1 MVGSKRK
8 KALAEMLKTENE
20 YNEVFGKNLLEKK
33 EKLDKEFPF
42 EIKKVEESVNKQLLQ
57 DFTGERT
64 GFVQVGKKKW
74 FFPSGFKDQAASFYN
89 FEVRESDVWI
99 VTFPRSGT
107 TWTQEMV
114 WLLANNLD
122 YEKAAEV
129 PLVARF
135 PFLEFSC
142 FVHSELKAEFLK
154 ENVDSVS
161 KRQMIEEI
169 AEPICDYLDKFEGRR
184 FIKTHLPLS
193 LLPKNL
199 LTAGCKV
206 IYIARNPKD
215 VAVSFYHLN
224 RLIRTQGYKGDF
236 QTYWEYFQN
245 NLQPWTPYWDH
256 IIEAWNLKHEE
267 NLLFMFYEEMVKN
280 TKQAIR
286 TVQNFLGTNYDE
298 QELNTLQEHLKIEHF
313 RNNSSVNFDVL
324 KSLGILITGEQEFIR
339 KGKNGGWKDKF
350 DKDLN
355 EKADRWIEENLK
367 RTDLR
372 FPD

>member
-1 MVGSKRK
+1 
-8 KALAEMLKTENE
+8 MLKAEKEFNVVFSE
-20 YNEVFGKNLLEKK
+20 YLSDRK
-33 EKLDKEFPF
+33 EAPEEFPF
-42 EIKKVEESVNKQLLQ
+42 EIKKVEENVNKQLLH

-64 GFVQVGKKKW
+64 GFIQVGKKKW
-74 FFPSGFKDQAASFYN
+74 FFPSGYRDQAADFYN

-122 YEKAAEV
+122 YEKAAEI
-129 PLVARF
+129 PLVVRF

-142 FVHSELKAEFLK
+142 FVHPEVKAEFLR
-154 ENVDSVS
+154 ENSDSALRS
-161 KRQMIEEI
+161 QMIEDI
-169 AEPICDYLDKFEGRR
+169 SAPICDYLTKFEGRR

-236 QTYWEYFQN
+236 TTYWKYFQE

-256 IIEAWNLKHEE
+256 VLEAWNLKHES
-267 NLLFMFYEEMVKN
+267 NLLFMFYEDMVKN
-280 TKQAIR
+280 TKRAIMR
-286 TVQNFLGTNYDE
+286 VQDFLGTNYEDE
-298 QELNTLQEHLKIEHF
+298 EICALEKHLQIENF
-313 RNNSSVNFDVL
+313 RKNSSVNFDLL
-324 KSLGILITGEQEFIR
+324 KNLGILIQGEQEFIR
-339 KGKNGGWKDKF
+339 RGKNGEWKNEF
-350 DKDLN
+350 HGELN
-355 EKADRWIEENLK
+355 EMADKWIEENLK
-367 RTDLR
+367 GTDLR